1 MASKQVQEI
10 NAGSMA
16 DIAFLLLIFW
26 LTTTT
31 MDADKGL
38 QRRLPPMPDENQ
50 KEQQADVKVN
60 RRNIIQVKIS
70 SSDRILAG
78 SQPIDVSQLKDK
90 IVEFITNP
98 SNSETLPEKEMTDIA
113 GFGQYPVSQGIVSL
127 QNDRGT
133 SYDSYLRVQN
143 EIVKAFNEVRDVFAV
158 QNYGKKYAQLSEDK
172 QKIVRDAIPQSL
184 SEAEPK
190 DVGKRK

>member
-1 MASKQVQEI
+1 MAKRGIQEI

-31 MDADKGL
+31 MDVDKGL
-38 QRRLPPMPDENQ
+38 QRRLPPMPETEDQTDIKINQ
-50 KEQQADVKVN
+50 
-60 RRNIIQVKIS
+60 RNIIVVKINAN
-70 SSDRILAG
+70 DRLMAG
-78 SQPIDVSQLKDK
+78 GEALDVSQLKDK
-90 IVEFITNP
+90 IIEFITNP
-98 SNSETLPEKEMTDIA
+98 TNDEKLPEKEMKDIE
-113 GFGQYPVSQGIVSL
+113 GFGQYPVSKGLVSL

-133 SYDSYLRVQN
+133 SYDSYIKVQN
-143 EIVKAFNEVRDVFAV
+143 EIVRAFNEIRDEFAMSKY
-158 QNYGKKYAQLSEDK
+158 NKKYAMLDETQ
-172 QKIVRDAIPQSL
+172 QKIVREAIPQSI